1 MNILLIGCT
10 GFLGKSII
18 HRLLTHTNHTIFLAI
33 RSKNNLTIEQRID
46 KILKEFGLDSFR
58 MRISP
63 ISIEYDEERKIKI
76 SPSDKE
82 RLLKDTDIIINA
94 LADVKFNR
102 PLRKAVLNNT
112 VTALEWMTL
121 LKQCEHPKKYIY
133 VSSAYVNFDIKQEGI
148 IKEEIYEEHMGEKNL
163 IEILSEEQ
171 QSYTPYTNT
180 YLYSKQLTEILLLQR
195 RENIPL
201 HILRPSTIVP
211 AVKYPYI
218 GWGTIQTLNYI
229 FFGIATGL
237 VPCWNINVDDI
248 YRYNINTIPVDI
260 VAKDCVKCIDENKEL
275 LIRHSCLTG
284 NNKFALSYQLFYMLT
299 LTAYQYYQR
308 HPICLHNKKF
318 RPYYPFYIKDLTYI
332 RIVWFLLFYIIH
344 CYRSDNPFFQTLKI
358 AWSLTK
364 NFNRY
369 MPSFVCKKLIF
380 HRADKKRWFYKNFN
394 VEKSYLTF
402 IQNIEQYI
410 KENTELMKILTL
422 S

>member
-18 HRLLTHTNHTIFLAI
+18 HRLLTHTKHTIFLAI
-33 RSKNNLTIEQRID
+33 RPKNNLTIEQRID

-58 MRISP
+58 MRILP

-112 VTALEWMTL
+112 ITALEWMKL
-121 LKQCEHPKKYIY
+121 LKECVHPKKYIY